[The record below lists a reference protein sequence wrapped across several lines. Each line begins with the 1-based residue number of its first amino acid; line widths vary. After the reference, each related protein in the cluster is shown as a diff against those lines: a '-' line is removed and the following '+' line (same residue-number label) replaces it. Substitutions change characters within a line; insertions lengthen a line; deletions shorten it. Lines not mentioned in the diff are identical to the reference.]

1 MSVGER
7 LMVGFE
13 ILSESIL
20 FCLAYVL
27 KQFL

>member
-7 LMVGFE
+7 LMVDFE
-13 ILSESIL
+13 ILSEIIL
-20 FCLAYVL
+20 FCVAYVL